1 MIYNMKRIVGLD
13 YLRVY
18 TVLVVFLFHSWMH
31 LGCSFGKLTSFV
43 SEGAVLMTL
52 FFMLSGYVLG
62 LKYNKISLEPIA
74 LKKFY
79 VKRLSSILP
88 LYVICAI
95 LYPPHIRYR
104 GFGAESIV
112 IPYRAIEYAGFFPF
126 LDEYIS

>member
-1 MIYNMKRIVGLD
+1 MIYAMKRIVGLD
-13 YLRVY
+13 YLRIY
-18 TVLVVFLFHSWMH
+18 TVFVVFLFHAWMH
-31 LGCSFGKLTSFV
+31 LGCTFGKLTTFV

-88 LYVICAI
+88 LYMICAI
-95 LYPPHIRYR
+95 LYPP
-104 GFGAESIV
+104 
-112 IPYRAIEYAGFFPF
+112 PYSVQRIWGRIYCYS
-126 LDEYIS
+126 L